1 MNKKIYILIAFFG
14 LCQLGVAQT
23 YSVNPSFNVQNEGT
37 LNGTDSN
44 GVIYGVIPEAG
55 NKYLIYGAF
64 SGYRGFTNRKLA
76 RINADG
82 SPDLSFNTGTTGPD
96 FIVYTADIQNDGK
109 YIIGGNFTT
118 FQGVSSKRIARLNS
132 DGSLDNSFNVG
143 SGFNF
148 TVSKVMVLNSG
159 KILVGGDFTNYNG
172 QAVSGLV
179 RLNTD
184 GSLDTT
190 FTTIVTQVN
199 FHTIRDMVE
208 LNDGK
213 LIVAG
218 TFTSF
223 NGQSVGRIVKLNP
236 DGSTDTSFNNSQIGA
251 NNIIN
256 DIELLPDGKMYIAG
270 LFGGFNG
277 NIARKIARLNTDG
290 SFDATFSLDSNT
302 NPDDE
307 IFKVNLLSNGK
318 IAIGGRFN
326 NIGNLS
332 IDAFAILN
340 DNGTLHSYLLN
351 TKLGD
356 IRYMVEDSNQNI
368 LLVGNFQKYDNYF
381 AQNIVQ
387 IDSNY
392 KVNENFNI
400 GGKGIGAFTT
410 VTQILPAQNDKFIL
424 SGTFKSYD
432 NYEANKIARINAD
445 GSFDNTLNVGVFD
458 FVNNNGIRKVFEKS
472 NGNLLIAG
480 SFSSY
485 NGNTNNRNMIEID
498 NNGDIVPVFNANL
511 FVGNVVRDFEVLS
524 TGSIII
530 AGGFSG
536 VNNIARN
543 RIAIINADGTLDTSF
558 DPGVGV
564 GASNAIYKVKFY
576 NNKIYVAGAFNQW
589 NNAPS
594 EYMVRLNLDGS
605 LDSTFNA
612 KFGFDVNDFIFQP
625 DGKIVAV
632 GNFQTYDGTNVGYI
646 TRIHTN
652 GDLDT
657 SFNPMGTG
665 GTSQIQTI
673 VIQNDGK
680 FIIGGN
686 FNMFNNQNISKLIR
700 LNSDG
705 TIDNSF
711 VLPNWLTGTSVDA
724 VLPILN
730 TTTNES
736 DYIVGGN
743 YRSIG
748 GVNKNGFAKIN
759 GNGTLS
765 IIEVSNRNEE
775 KILVYPNPTNSEI
788 HIKSD
793 LIGDEIKINI
803 INILGKFVLSAK
815 NTKNINV
822 SGLPSGIY
830 FIQIEQNNQIF
841 TQKFIKK

>member
-1 MNKKIYILIAFFG
+1 MNKKIYILIAIFW

-23 YSVNPSFNVQNEGT
+23 YSVSPSFNVQNEGT
-37 LNGTDSN
+37 LNGTGVISD
-44 GVIYGVIPEAG
+44 VIYGIIPEAG
-55 NKYLIYGAF
+55 NKYLIYGSF

-82 SPDLSFNTGTTGPD
+82 SPDLSFNTGTVGPN
-96 FIVYTADIQNDGK
+96 FLVYTADIQTDGK

-118 FQGVSSKRIARLNS
+118 FQGVSSIGIARLNS

-190 FTTIVTQVN
+190 FTTVVTQVN
-199 FHTIRDMVE
+199 FNTIRDMVE

-332 IDAFAILN
+332 IDAFAVLN

-381 AQNIVQ
+381 AHDIVQ

-392 KVNENFNI
+392 QVNENFNI

-410 VTQILPAQNDKFIL
+410 VTQILPVQNDKFIL

-432 NYEANKIARINAD
+432 NYEANKIARINSD
-445 GSFDNTLNVGVFD
+445 GSFDNTFNIGVFD
-458 FVNNNGIRKVFEKS
+458 FISNNGIRKVFEKS

-498 NNGDIVPVFNANL
+498 NNGDILPVFNANL
-511 FVGNVVRDFEVLS
+511 FVGNEVRDFEVLS

-543 RIAIINADGTLDTSF
+543 RIAIINADGTLDPIF
-558 DPGVGV
+558 DPSV
-564 GASNAIYKVKFY
+564 GANNAIYKVKFY

-589 NNAPS
+589 NNAPVGF
-594 EYMVRLNLDGS
+594 MVRLNLDGT
-605 LDSTFNA
+605 LDTNFNA

-657 SFNPMGTG
+657 SFKPMGTG

-711 VLPNWLTGTSVDA
+711 VLPNWVTGTSVDA

-730 TTTNES
+730 TTTNEL

-759 GNGTLS
+759 SNASLS
-765 IIEVSNRNEE
+765 NNEVSFEAQAN
-775 KILVYPNPTNSEI
+775 IVVYPNPTRDIVNLKTERTSF
-788 HIKSD
+788 
-793 LIGDEIKINI
+793 I
-803 INILGKFVLSAK
+803 IQVVD
-815 NTKNINV
+815 V
-822 SGLPSGIY
+822 SGKELLKLKNVKTFSLEKYASGLY
-830 FIQIEQNNQIF
+830 FVHITDENSSF
-841 TQKFIKK
+841 KETIKVVKN

>member
-37 LNGTDSN
+37 LNGTGVIND
-44 GVIYGVIPEAG
+44 VIYGVIPEAG
-55 NKYLIYGAF
+55 NKYLIYGTF
-64 SGYRGFTNRKLA
+64 SGYRGFTNKKLA

-82 SPDLSFNTGTTGPD
+82 SPDLSFNTGTTGPN

-118 FQGVSSKRIARLNS
+118 FQGVSSKGIARLNS

-190 FTTIVTQVN
+190 FTAVVTQVN
-199 FHTIRDMVE
+199 FNTIRDMVE

-213 LIVAG
+213 LIVVG

-223 NGQSVGRIVKLNP
+223 NGQSVGRIIKLNP

-332 IDAFAILN
+332 IDAFAVLN

-381 AQNIVQ
+381 AHDIVQ

-392 KVNENFNI
+392 QVNENFNI
-400 GGKGIGAFTT
+400 GGKGIGPFTT
-410 VTQILPAQNDKFIL
+410 TSQILPVQNNKYIL
-424 SGTFKSYD
+424 AGTFKSYD
-432 NYEANKIARINAD
+432 NWDTNKIARINSD
-445 GSFDNTLNVGVFD
+445 GTYDNTFNIGTFN
-458 FVNNNGIRKVFEKS
+458 FISTNGINKIYEKA
-472 NGNLLIAG
+472 NGNLYIAG
-480 SFSSY
+480 NFNSYDGDSS
-485 NGNTNNRNMIEID
+485 NRNFIEID
-498 NNGDIVPVFNANL
+498 NTGIVTPIFNSNL
-511 FVGNVVRDFEVLS
+511 FVGNEVRDFDILPSNKIV
-524 TGSIII
+524 I

-536 VNNIARN
+536 VNSVARN
-543 RIAIINADGTLDTSF
+543 RIAIINPDGTLDTTF
-558 DPGVGV
+558 DPGVG
-564 GASNAIYKVKFY
+564 ASNSIFKVKFF

-589 NNAPS
+589 NNTQANF
-594 EYMVRLNLDGS
+594 MVRLNLDGT
-605 LDSTFNA
+605 LDTTFNA
-612 KFGFDVNDFIFQP
+612 KFGFNVNDFVFQP
-625 DGKIVAV
+625 DGKIIAV
-632 GNFQTYDGTNVGYI
+632 GDFQTYNGNDVGYI
-646 TRIHTN
+646 ARIHTN

-657 SFNPMGTG
+657 SFNSTG
-665 GTSQIQTI
+665 NGGNSQIRTI
-673 VIQNDGK
+673 IIQDDNK
-680 FIIGGN
+680 FMIGGN
-686 FNMFNNQNISKLIR
+686 FTMFNNQNISKLIR
-700 LNSDG
+700 LNTNGS
-705 TIDNSF
+705 IDNTFILTNWVTGGF
-711 VLPNWLTGTSVDA
+711 VNSILPVSNSVNNITA
-724 VLPILN
+724 
-730 TTTNES
+730 
-736 DYIVGGN
+736 YIVGGD

-748 GVNKNGFAKIN
+748 GINKNGFAKIDDN
-759 GNGTLS
+759 AMLS
-765 IIEVSNRNEE
+765 NDDFSTTNKE
-775 KILVYPNPTNSEI
+775 KFIVYPNPTSDYLNIESKNIKVTTEI
-788 HIKSD
+788 YDLTGKLVLKSD
-793 LIGDEIKINI
+793 DSKINI
-803 INILGKFVLSAK
+803 SHLNKGVYVLKVFTDTISK
-815 NTKNINV
+815 
-822 SGLPSGIY
+822 
-830 FIQIEQNNQIF
+830 IQ
-841 TQKFIKK
+841 KVIKY